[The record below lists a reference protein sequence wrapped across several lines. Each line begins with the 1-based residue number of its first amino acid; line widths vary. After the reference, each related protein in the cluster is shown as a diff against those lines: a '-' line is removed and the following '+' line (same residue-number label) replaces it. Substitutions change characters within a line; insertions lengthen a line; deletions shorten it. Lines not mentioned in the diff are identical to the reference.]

1 MAIRSIVLVLFARF
15 LSQQVPLTV
24 CIAVIAYQ
32 IYQLAAQIM
41 SVDKHATS
49 ARTITSAVLRNVVPL
64 MATVG

>member
-1 MAIRSIVLVLFARF
+1 MA
-15 LSQQVPLTV
+15 LTV

-32 IYQLAAQIM
+32 IYKLAAQIM

-49 ARTITSAVLRNVVPL
+49 ARTITSAALRNVVPL

>member
-1 MAIRSIVLVLFARF
+1 MAITSIVLVLFARF
-15 LSQQVPLTV
+15 LVSASAQV

-32 IYQLAAQIM
+32 IYKLAAQIM

-49 ARTITSAVLRNVVPL
+49 ARTITNVALRNVVPL